1 MIEVKV
7 DSIRISLMNQQ
18 RVVLLKDLDAERY
31 LAIWIGQAEADAITL
46 KLRERRMMIERPL
59 SHDLLKNVIEEL
71 GGNVVHIFIHD
82 IRNDVYYARIV
93 IELENGDKRD
103 IDSRPSDAIALAV
116 RTKSP
121 IFIAEEVFDAA
132 GIEPEEE
139 IDLGAETQSYFPS
152 AEDGDDNDND
162 PFALS
167 ETDEEVLSEDDG
179 AEQVDESDFS
189 AFANFL
195 NSMDDLDK
203 LDDDD
208 NK

>member
-71 GGNVVHIFIHD
+71 GGSVVHIFIHD

-121 IFIAEEVFDAA
+121 IFIAEEVFDSA
-132 GIEPEEE
+132 GIKPEDE

-152 AEDGDDNDND
+152 AEDGNDND

-167 ETDEEVLSEDDG
+167 ETDDEVPSEDNG

-195 NSMDDLDK
+195 NSMDDLDN